1 MLRFAQHDSE
11 GLSMTGFISECLQC
25 KLTPLRDRVTDA
37 ILAGDEE
44 ENMQLFQSQKRSRLL
59 RIVEFLGI
67 TLLSTIVAAAVV
79 ALWHMIDTPQ
89 PLESI
94 LPGEARI
101 YRWKRGHIF
110 YKVLGAVDAP
120 ALVLLHKPGIG
131 ASAYEMRKIMEPLAQ
146 QYRVYAPDLLGFG
159 LSDHPR
165 TNYSA
170 EVYTMLCRDFIT
182 DEVKQPAIVLASGLS
197 CNYAV
202 TVAASSPE
210 LCKGLVLLS
219 PTALFTGGK
228 ENKQG
233 LLSELAPLAQV
244 PAVGSILY
252 PLLCTRSALRY
263 ELERTNAHYS
273 VSELGH
279 LYAATHQLGAQYAPM
294 ALVAGALAQDTSQ
307 QFETLRQPTLIIWG
321 THALNASRN
330 VASQQ
335 HLAARPAQ
343 AQVILVEN
351 SGLSVQ
357 EERPEAVVANVQ
369 EWSNE
374 KKVTVANIPQA
385 TASEVESPSINR
397 GATTPAHRE
406 DAGTVTAAPA
416 ALDSIPAIEAYCVKC
431 KKKVTMLNAR
441 KVVMKNGRPATRGIC
456 PVCGTGL
463 YRIGQVEKE

>member
-1 MLRFAQHDSE
+1 
-11 GLSMTGFISECLQC
+11 
-25 KLTPLRDRVTDA
+25 
-37 ILAGDEE
+37 
-44 ENMQLFQSQKRSRLL
+44 MQFQSQFQSKMRSRLL
-59 RIVEFLGI
+59 RMVEFLGI
-67 TLLSTIVAAAVV
+67 TLLSTIVAAVIV

-131 ASAYEMRKIMEPLAQ
+131 ASAYEMRKIMEPLAKR
-146 QYRVYAPDLLGFG
+146 YRVYAPDLLGFG
-159 LSDHPR
+159 LSDRPR

-170 EVYTMLCRDFIT
+170 EVYTMLCRDFLT
-182 DEVKQPAIVLASGLS
+182 DEVKQPAIVLASELS

-202 TVAASSPE
+202 AVAASSPE

-228 ENKQG
+228 GNKQS
-233 LLSELAPLAQV
+233 LLSELAELAQV
-244 PAVGSILY
+244 PAVGSMLY
-252 PLLCTRSALRY
+252 PLMSTRSALRY
-263 ELERTNAHYS
+263 ELERTNAHYT
-273 VSELGH
+273 VSELDH

-294 ALVAGALAQDTSQ
+294 ALLAGKLAQDAAW
-307 QFETLRQPTLIIWG
+307 QFETLKQPTLIIWG
-321 THALNASRN
+321 THALNDSRYI
-330 VASQQ
+330 ASQQ
-335 HLAARPAQ
+335 HLPAQ
-343 AQVILVEN
+343 AQVILVQN

-369 EWSNE
+369 EWCNE
-374 KKVTVANIPQA
+374 KKAAVASIPEA
-385 TASEVESPSINR
+385 TASEAEA
-397 GATTPAHRE
+397 ATTPTHGE
-406 DAGTVTAAPA
+406 DADTDIVTEGAATA
-416 ALDSIPAIEAYCVKC
+416 TLDSAKAIEAYCVKC

>member
-1 MLRFAQHDSE
+1 MQRAAQF
-11 GLSMTGFISECLQC
+11 LL
-25 KLTPLRDRVTDA
+25 
-37 ILAGDEE
+37 
-44 ENMQLFQSQKRSRLL
+44 SRLL
-59 RIVEFLGI
+59 RTIEFLGI
-67 TLLSTIVAAAVV
+67 TVLCTIVAAAVV

-120 ALVLLHKPGIG
+120 SFVLLHKPGIG

-146 QYRVYAPDLLGFG
+146 RYRVYAPDLLGFG
-159 LSDHPR
+159 LSDRPR

-170 EVYTMLCRDFIT
+170 EVYTTLCRDFLT

-202 TVAASSPE
+202 AVAASSPE

-219 PTALFTGGK
+219 PTALFTDGK
-228 ENKQG
+228 GNKQG
-233 LLSELAPLAQV
+233 LLSELAELVQV
-244 PAVGSILY
+244 PAVGSMLY
-252 PLLCTRSALRY
+252 PLMSTRSALRY
-263 ELERTNAHYS
+263 ELERTNAHYT

-294 ALVAGALAQDTSQ
+294 ALLAGKLAQDASR
-307 QFETLRQPTLIIWG
+307 QFETLQQPALIIWG
-321 THALNASRN
+321 THALNDSRYI
-330 VASQQ
+330 ASQQ
-335 HLAARPAQ
+335 HLPAQ
-343 AQVILVEN
+343 AQVILVQN
-351 SGLSVQ
+351 SGVSVQ

-374 KKVTVANIPQA
+374 KEKMVAVASIPEA
-385 TASEVESPSINR
+385 TPGEMESV
-397 GATTPAHRE
+397 ATPANGE
-406 DAGTVTAAPA
+406 DAGTAIAGAAAETP
-416 ALDSIPAIEAYCVKC
+416 DDIPTIEAYCVKC
-431 KKKVTMLNAR
+431 KKKVTMQNAR

-463 YRIGQVEKE
+463 YRIGQVEKK